1 MKNKQST
8 GAKLFYIFVLIV
20 GLILIWLS
28 FQNTNNA
35 PDQFPESND
44 SVIPVG
50 VDEDGNA
57 AVGDAVEVIEENPDE
72 TGDEGETIVQ
82 E

>member
-8 GAKLFYIFVLIV
+8 GTKLFYIFLLII
-20 GLILIWLS
+20 GLVFIWLS
-28 FQNTNNA
+28 LQNTNEA
-35 PDQFPESND
+35 PIQFTESND
-44 SVIPVG
+44 SVIIS
-50 VDEDGNA
+50 DEET
-57 AVGDAVEVIEENPDE
+57 VGDAVEVIEENPDE